1 MSARERLGA
10 ASTGHRLWSIRYL
23 DNLTGGCRRHIPSI
37 RRSAGFDE
45 KNMGLV
51 LSDRPVLNAL
61 RHHEYFA
68 WTKPY
73 SAVSQLN
80 SDMSNE
86 NQKEVVG
93 IVVLVPNEF
102 ALDLHDH
109 EVVTVEATD
118 DARLPIFRECR
129 EFIREI
135 YCAHGFH
142 DFLVSNAAVMTSNL
156 SNNYFFATPVRKRQ
170 VGDVEGSPTAGDR

>member
-1 MSARERLGA
+1 
-10 ASTGHRLWSIRYL
+10 
-23 DNLTGGCRRHIPSI
+23 
-37 RRSAGFDE
+37 
-45 KNMGLV
+45 MGLFF
-51 LSDRPVLNAL
+51 SDRPVLNSL
-61 RHHEYFA
+61 GHYEYFT

-93 IVVLVPNEF
+93 IVVLVPNKF
-102 ALDLHDH
+102 PLDLHDH

-135 YCAHGFH
+135 YCAHGFQ
-142 DFLVSNAAVMTSNL
+142 DFLVSNAAVMVSNL
-156 SNNYFFATPVRKRQ
+156 AYQ
-170 VGDVEGSPTAGDR
+170 